1 MNVCTAEMNDYCWL
15 TAAKA
20 LPKRIARLA
29 WFALN
34 RLISHPWLAVFAQ
47 SPYEQRNE
55 QRSMKMAIKSNGT
68 FLRTTEASNRR
79 RGSPLFENGKMEGAL
94 T

>member
-1 MNVCTAEMNDYCWL
+1 
-15 TAAKA
+15 
-20 LPKRIARLA
+20 
-29 WFALN
+29 
-34 RLISHPWLAVFAQ
+34 
-47 SPYEQRNE
+47 
-55 QRSMKMAIKSNGT
+55 MKMAIKSNGT